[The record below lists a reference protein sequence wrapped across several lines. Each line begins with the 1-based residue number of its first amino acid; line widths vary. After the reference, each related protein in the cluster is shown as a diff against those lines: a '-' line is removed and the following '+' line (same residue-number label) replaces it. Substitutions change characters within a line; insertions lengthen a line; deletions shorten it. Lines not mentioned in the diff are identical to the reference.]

1 MPTVTVIVPATTANL
16 GAGFDCIGA
25 ALSLH
30 NQFRF
35 RLLSND
41 AAEPLEIRVN
51 GREAQQV
58 QCDATN
64 LVYQTFVAL
73 YDRIQQPPPPVSI
86 EIHLGVPLARGL
98 GSSATAI
105 VGGLVGANALAGS
118 PLSHDELMQMAIAI
132 EGHPDNVVPALLGGC
147 RLAAADEQGQ
157 WTICDVP
164 WHFDIV
170 PVVAIPNFELSTKAA
185 RGVLPDRYSRADAIF
200 NISHFGLLLRGLATG
215 KGDWLKAS
223 LCDRIH
229 QPYRLGLIEGYNA
242 VADAA
247 ASVGAYGVVISG
259 AGPTL
264 LALCHSQQASLVQAT
279 MERAWIEQGM
289 IAQVDALSL
298 DTQGAIV
305 KRIEDE

>member
-16 GAGFDCIGA
+16 GSGFDCIGA
-25 ALSLH
+25 ALSMH

-35 RLLSND
+35 RALAD
-41 AAEPLEIRVN
+41 EAKPLEIRIN
-51 GREAQQV
+51 GREAPQV

-73 YDRIQQPPPPVSI
+73 YDRLQQPPPSVSI

-105 VGGLVGANALAGS
+105 VAGLVGANALAGS
-118 PLSHDELMQMAIAI
+118 PFSQQALMEMAIAI

-147 RLAAADEQGQ
+147 RLAAADDGQ

-170 PVVAIPNFELSTKAA
+170 PIVAIPNFELSTKTA
-185 RGVLPDRYSRADAIF
+185 RGLLPDRYSRADAIF

-215 KGDWLKAS
+215 RGDWLRVA
-223 LCDRIH
+223 LRDRIH
-229 QPYRLGLIEGYNA
+229 QPYRLERINGYTA

-247 ASVGAYGVVISG
+247 QSVGAYGVVISG

-264 LALCHSQQASLVQAT
+264 LALCHSQQASAVQAT
-279 MERAWIEQGM
+279 IERAWVEQGV
-289 IAQVDALSL
+289 IAQVNALSL
-298 DTQGAIV
+298 DDQGAIV
-305 KRIEDE
+305 KRVED